1 MAISFYAVKLS
12 DNMAETPEGYLLFF
26 NAVIAR
32 TGLQS
37 YKGSE
42 LPQRGADTP
51 KEEITAQDLGVEAND
66 TVSVYRSAEEVFSPK
81 TLASFEM
88 KSITDTHP
96 DKLLTSET
104 VLEHECGQIFNVRK
118 GKEAL
123 EDGNWPL
130 LADGIVKD
138 KNLVLKIKAGL
149 RELSCGYNYH
159 IVKDGTRIL
168 MVDILGNHVA
178 VVPNGRAGPLAA
190 IQDSAIAVTA
200 KMEITHMSRKETLK
214 NLLAMGLKVFAVT
227 AEPKDLA
234 VAMDAIAADA
244 GHSEDCK
251 CSDCKP
257 ASKDAEV
264 APAKDAAASD
274 ARKRMHDAL
283 DKMLDGKEE
292 EQKAAASASDEDAKN
307 LAALFGKDA
316 DVTAAKEDAT
326 DAADADED
334 TEEES
339 EEETEATDEAV
350 QSEASPIIQPADRQQ
365 PDVPAAVD
373 AAFKAGQDAVLK
385 ALKPFVAKSN
395 DARLRGAFDTATK
408 LTRSAVARPKGGYG
422 AVLRAA
428 GAVGKDHEVGE
439 DPSVKANA
447 AYKAQREAMRNPGK
461 R

>member
-1 MAISFYAVKLS
+1 MAISHYAVKLS
-12 DNMAETPEGYLLFF
+12 DNLAETPAEGYLLFF

-42 LPQRGADTP
+42 LPQRGSDTP
-51 KEEITAQDLGVEAND
+51 PDEVTAQDLGIEAND
-66 TVSVYRSAEEVFSPK
+66 TVSVYRSADEVFRPA
-81 TLASFEM
+81 TMASFEM

-104 VLEHECGQIFNVRK
+104 VLDHECGQIFNVRK

-138 KNLVLKIKAGL
+138 KNLILKIKAGL

-159 IVKDGTRIL
+159 ILKDGTRIL

-190 IQDSAIAVTA
+190 IQDSAIPVAA
-200 KMEITHMSRKETLK
+200 KMEIIHMSKKETIK
-214 NLLAMGLKVFAVT
+214 NLLAMGLKAFAAT

-234 VAMDAIAADA
+234 VAMDAIA
-244 GHSEDCK
+244 SEEA
-251 CSDCKP
+251 KP
-257 ASKDAEV
+257 EPVKDAQ
-264 APAKDAAASD
+264 PAKDAAASD

-316 DVTAAKEDAT
+316 EVTAAKEDAT
-326 DAADADED
+326 DAADADENG
-334 TEEES
+334 EEES
-339 EEETEATDEAV
+339 EEETPATDEAV
-350 QSEASPIIQPADRQQ
+350 QSEASPIIAPEDRQQ
-365 PDVPAAVD
+365 ADVPSAVD
-373 AAFKAGQDAVLK
+373 AAYKAGQDAVLK
-385 ALKPFVAKSN
+385 ALKPFVAKTS
-395 DARLRGAFDTATK
+395 DSRLRGAFDTASK
-408 LTRSAVARPKGGYG
+408 LAKNPVSKSKGGYSAVAR
-422 AVLRAA
+422 AA
-428 GAVGKDHEVGE
+428 ATVGTDHEVGE
-439 DPSVKANA
+439 DPAVMANK
-447 AYKAQREAMRNPGK
+447 AYKEMRKDMLSAGK